1 MSKRVSKKESW
12 FKENSF
18 TEEDEIYVG
27 VDVHKRNYHVA
38 IWLNGRIGCAYS
50 MTSDN
55 NKLLRD
61 IQKVRSSLK
70 NLIRATATT

>member
-18 TEEDEIYVG
+18 TEKDEIYVG

-38 IWLNGRIGCAYS
+38 I
-50 MTSDN
+50 
-55 NKLLRD
+55 
-61 IQKVRSSLK
+61 
-70 NLIRATATT
+70 